1 MERAELLLS
10 VTIVGGGSGPA
21 VGRSASNID
30 KTTTGKGRNSSS
42 ISS

>member
-10 VTIVGGGSGPA
+10 VTIVGGGSGS